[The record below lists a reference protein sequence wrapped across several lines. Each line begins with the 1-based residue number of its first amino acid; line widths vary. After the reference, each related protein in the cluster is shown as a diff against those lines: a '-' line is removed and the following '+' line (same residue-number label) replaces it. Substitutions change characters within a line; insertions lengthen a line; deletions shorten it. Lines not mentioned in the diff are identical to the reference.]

1 MGKGAERCFWPIA
14 KTHSKT
20 NLHQILSP
28 NRKTIPTNVLKLFV
42 IQMIRCPGLL
52 VASNILFYYSNLSCI
67 FGLNLFFMGHS
78 RHLLLYFWFFNTVD
92 GKKCCLYK
100 RWSVPMNGFEPRTS
114 SVRSNRSTHWAITT
128 ALGLKL
134 FAANAL
140 IERILKHFKKQLL
153 RSNNGPTKFI
163 NTWPAVS
170 PPSRVPLD
178 AAAAQ
183 PPQPQPQQQP
193 AESRHSCRHTQ
204 QGPILK

>member
-28 NRKTIPTNVLKLFV
+28 NRKTISTNVLKLFV

-140 IERILKHFKKQLL
+140 IERILKHFLK
-153 RSNNGPTKFI
+153 NNFSGPT
-163 NTWPAVS
+163 TA
-170 PPSRVPLD
+170 PPSLSTPDLLYHHHHVSHSTLPLPSHHSHNHNNSQLNHAT
-178 AAAAQ
+178 AAATLNRDQ
-183 PPQPQPQQQP
+183 Y
-193 AESRHSCRHTQ
+193 
-204 QGPILK
+204 

>member
-52 VASNILFYYSNLSCI
+52 VASNILFYYSNLRCI

-140 IERILKHFKKQLL
+140 IERILKHFLK
-153 RSNNGPTKFI
+153 NNFSGPT
-163 NTWPAVS
+163 TA
-170 PPSRVPLD
+170 PPSLSTPDLLYHHHHVSHSTLPLPSHHSHNHNNSQLNHAT
-178 AAAAQ
+178 AAATLNRDQ
-183 PPQPQPQQQP
+183 Y
-193 AESRHSCRHTQ
+193 
-204 QGPILK
+204 

>member
-52 VASNILFYYSNLSCI
+52 VASNILFYYSNLRCI

-140 IERILKHFKKQLL
+140 IERILKHFLK
-153 RSNNGPTKFI
+153 NNFSGPT
-163 NTWPAVS
+163 TA
-170 PPSRVPLD
+170 PPSLSTPDLLYHNHHVSHSTLPLPGHHSHNHNNSHLNHAT
-178 AAAAQ
+178 AAATLNRDQ
-183 PPQPQPQQQP
+183 Y
-193 AESRHSCRHTQ
+193 
-204 QGPILK
+204 